1 MADFSNTFHR
11 FEGNLKALVESK
23 KALERELAL
32 VNEKNES
39 LAEKLESYSS
49 EIEDLKEKNKI
60 LRIAGGTNGG
70 DNREIKLKI
79 NEIVREVDKCIAQ
92 LNQ

>member
-1 MADFSNTFHR
+1 MADFSNTLVQ
-11 FEGNLKALVESK
+11 FEGNIKSLIELKK
-23 KALERELAL
+23 GLEIELQE
-32 VNEKNES
+32 VRGKNEH
-39 LAEKLESYSS
+39 LIEKLNACES

-60 LRIAGGTNGG
+60 LRIAGGTKGG
-70 DNREIKLKI
+70 DSREIKLKI